1 MAYGHPSVVSK
12 SVITI
17 TEKGKGNPTKK
28 AEVTAPVQ
36 KNPTLSAEVQMWALP
51 VRSEW

>member
-1 MAYGHPSVVSK
+1 MASGHPLVLSK

-28 AEVTAPVQ
+28 VEVTAPVQ
-36 KNPTLSAEVQMWALP
+36 KDPTMSAEVQMWALP
-51 VRSEW
+51 VRSE

>member
-1 MAYGHPSVVSK
+1 MSSGHPLVLSK
-12 SVITI
+12 SAITI
-17 TEKGKGNPTKK
+17 TEKSKGNPTKK
-28 AEVTAPVQ
+28 AEVTPPVQ